1 MKTIAICLA
10 AGQSARM
17 GENKL
22 ALPLSETTVGSASL
36 KTALGT
42 AVDKIIVVI
51 GEKHGHKSWLEPK
64 LLANRRLTL
73 VNCQKAADG
82 QAESLKCGL
91 DAARAYGA
99 TAVLMLLADQ
109 PFLPASVIRSVLTA
123 AKMRPE
129 ATSVSA
135 CYKGKQRPPALFRQ
149 PLFAKLHALAGDE
162 GARAVLRND
171 ESSLA
176 VPVDDALAFFDIDTK
191 EDYQWA
197 CRHLQKWK

>member
-1 MKTIAICLA
+1 MKTVAICLA

-22 ALPLSETTVGSASL
+22 ALPLLETTVGSASL

-42 AVDKIIVVI
+42 DVAKIVVVI
-51 GEKHGHKSWLEPK
+51 GEKYGHTSWLDPK
-64 LLANRRLTL
+64 LLADRRIML
-73 VNCQKAADG
+73 VYCRKAAEG

-91 DAARAYGA
+91 EVAGA
-99 TAVLMLLADQ
+99 LGASAVLILLADQ
-109 PFLPASVIRSVLTA
+109 PFLPASVIKSVLATA
-123 AKMRPE
+123 KGRPD

-135 CYKGKQRPPALFRQ
+135 CYKGKKRPPALFRQ
-149 PLFAKLHALAGDE
+149 SLFVKLHALAGDE
-162 GARAVLRND
+162 GARAVLRKD
-171 ESSLA
+171 KSSLA
-176 VPVDDALAFFDIDTK
+176 VPVADASAFFDIDTK